1 MSRLCALFVLV
12 SALAASEPGDP
23 RISASIPWMNG
34 NGYVPVV
41 ITVESP
47 LERKITFTCTH
58 DENSASTSIAMTA
71 GERRRFTLLLPANGN
86 GYAMGQLSWLTSDG
100 RSDREHIP
108 TVRTGAG
115 QFLFLVGS
123 ETALPMEP
131 WQEFSDSLGLSTT
144 GFSAS
149 KQPPARFDPAD
160 LPDRW
165 QGYPTQATI
174 VLAGDADRDLTSAQ
188 REAILTWST
197 AGGLLVITDGNGAQ
211 TWRQHGANV
220 QVVSTPSSDSTF
232 ADTVRTR
239 SGDAGAPG
247 VGLDLPD
254 TDRVPVTGFMVVA
267 LLFALIVGPINL
279 YWVRKRNARHLF
291 LFTTPILSLA
301 TCVILLITDIAL
313 HGLSLRRGVQ
323 QLVILDQNTNQAV
336 AWTFGTYFSAF
347 SLSSLDL
354 DPEVEA
360 VRLTPE
366 ENNWR
371 RYGRQNSAYRYSLE
385 WGDRQAATGTWGTAR
400 MNSTIRYRQVSPARQ
415 RLDITAAGEQLAVV
429 NGLGTTMSE
438 LTVHAP
444 DGRSWYLDTLGQGES
459 GSMTAVDA
467 QVFREDLTS
476 TRTPFGSAAIRCVN
490 ELKTGWWY
498 EARAAAPI
506 LAIPGPTGT
515 DAVPPTCLV
524 VGRFAVATPTT
535 PTSSANPATP
545 TPVTGA
551 SP

>member
-1 MSRLCALFVLV
+1 MSRWFSLFLLV

-47 LERKITFTCTH
+47 LDRKITFTCTQ

-71 GERRRFTLLLPANGN
+71 GERRRFTLLLPAYSSGYGN
-86 GYAMGQLSWLTSDG
+86 GQLAWRTSDG
-100 RSDREHIP
+100 RSAVESVAAARSGTNP
-108 TVRTGAG
+108 
-115 QFLFLVGS
+115 FFYLVGS

-131 WQEFSDSLGLSTT
+131 WQDFSEALR
-144 GFSAS
+144 FSAPS
-149 KQPPARFDPAD
+149 PKEPLARFDPAD
-160 LPDRW
+160 IPDRW
-165 QGYPTQATI
+165 QGYPTQTTI
-174 VLAGDADRDLTSAQ
+174 VLAGAADHDLTTAQ
-188 REAILTWST
+188 REALVTWST
-197 AGGLLVITDGNGAQ
+197 AGGLLVITDSSVAQ
-211 TWRQHGANV
+211 AWRQHGAHV
-220 QVVSTPSSDSTF
+220 QVVSAPSINDTF
-232 ADTVRTR
+232 ADAVRAHC
-239 SGDAGAPG
+239 SDPENPG
-247 VGLDLPD
+247 IGLELPN

-301 TCVILLITDIAL
+301 TCVILLLTDIAL

-323 QLVILDQNTNQAV
+323 QLVLVDQTTNQAV

-371 RYGRQNSAYRYSLE
+371 RYGRRNNSAYRYSLD
-385 WGDRQAATGTWGTAR
+385 WGDRQAASGTWGTAR
-400 MNSTIRYRQVSPARQ
+400 VNSSIRYRHVSPARQ
-415 RLDITAAGEQLAVV
+415 RLDITPAGEQLAVV
-429 NGLGTTMSE
+429 NGLGTAVSE

-444 DGRSWYLDTLGQGES
+444 DGRSWYVQTLAQGES
-459 GSMTAVDA
+459 GSLAAVDT
-467 QVFREDLTS
+467 QVFREELTS
-476 TRTPFGSAAIRCVN
+476 ARTPFGSAAIRCVN
-490 ELKTGWWY
+490 ELNTGWWY
-498 EARAAAPI
+498 EARTAAPM
-506 LAIPGPTGT
+506 LAIPGPTGI
-515 DAVPPTCLV
+515 DAVPPNGLV
-524 VGRFAVATPTT
+524 VGRLAALTT
-535 PTSSANPATP
+535 TTS
-545 TPVTGA
+545 GA
-551 SP
+551 HP